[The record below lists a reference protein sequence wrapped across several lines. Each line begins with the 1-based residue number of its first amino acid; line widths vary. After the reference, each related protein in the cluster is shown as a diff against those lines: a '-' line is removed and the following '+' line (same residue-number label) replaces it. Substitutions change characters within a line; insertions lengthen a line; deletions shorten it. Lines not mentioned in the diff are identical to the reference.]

1 MMKIRL
7 ATPAK
12 LVDINGIPGLDTLE
26 RANGHLR
33 VGALVR
39 HADVA
44 ALRPHVRRGRARP
57 RPWISDP
64 LVRNRGTLCGS
75 VAHCD
80 PEGDWNSVLL
90 ATGADVIARGSNGE
104 RAIPITD
111 FVVDFFTNALAD
123 DEMVTEVHIPVPSGR
138 AGGSYQKLER
148 KVGDYAT
155 VAVAAHLELGGDG
168 TIARAGLALTAVN
181 PVNTKVTAAEEMLVG
196 QQPTDELFAAAGELA
211 AQAAEPR
218 DDVRGTAE
226 WKRKVVRV
234 FTRRALAA
242 AAAKPSRHELSYEQQ
257 GSGTVEVTVTING
270 TDHTHDVE
278 PRVLLVD
285 FIRTRRRAHRHA
297 HRLRH
302 DELRRVHGAAR
313 RHADEVVHDVRGAGR
328 RPRRSPPSRA

>member
-1 MMKIRL
+1 MFPSSFDYVAARSVEEAVAAKREGGDDVRFLAGGQSLIPMMKTRL

-12 LVDINGIPGLDTLE
+12 LVDINGIAGLDSLE

-44 ALRPHVRRGRARP
+44 ASDLTFGAVRSAA
-57 RPWISDP
+57 PWISDP

-90 ATGADVIARGSNGE
+90 ATGAEVIARGSNGE
-104 RAIPITD
+104 RAIPITE
-111 FVVDFFTNALAD
+111 FIVDFFGNALAD

-155 VAVAAHLELGGDG
+155 AAVAAHLELAADG

-196 QQPTDELFAAAGELA
+196 QQPTIEAFTAAGELA

-218 DDVRGTAE
+218 DDVRGSAE
-226 WKRKVVRV
+226 WKRNVVRV
-234 FTRRALAA
+234 FTRRALTAA
-242 AAAKPSRHELSYEQQ
+242 ADEARA
-257 GSGTVEVTVTING
+257 GTN
-270 TDHTHDVE
+270 
-278 PRVLLVD
+278 
-285 FIRTRRRAHRHA
+285 
-297 HRLRH
+297 
-302 DELRRVHGAAR
+302 
-313 RHADEVVHDVRGAGR
+313 
-328 RPRRSPPSRA
+328 